1 MNDVDLMSPSKVAAE
16 YGGDK
21 RKIQQAAQ
29 MGLIDPTVAVMAGM
43 FIDRMR
49 GAAMK
54 EQQPQSTV
62 AQDVM
67 APQGLM
73 AAQAAP
79 VQSGVD
85 ALPVSED
92 MVPNEYAGGG
102 IIAFENGGSTSPFE
116 RDIQAFGERGRQSVL
131 ERTPGMAGAYGQA
144 LRDAQTNAAEED
156 ERQRLMQALY
166 QQYGARGSLVSG
178 YFMNQSPTDR
188 AEAVDIVKRIPMMSL
203 DELRQKT
210 GSLAPSSESR
220 GLGAIRSAAP
230 VPEGAP
236 MTGADMRKAD
246 RAEMALR
253 SAPGLTPAQSA
264 EDILKARQAPQRPD
278 QKAEPKE
285 EAAPELRRPSVA
297 PARYEDALTKAKTA
311 MGDLP
316 KEDVFADI
324 KSELA
329 ERKGKANED
338 LRQRAWMRVAE
349 AGFGMMSGTSRY
361 AAVNAGKAAVDA
373 IKGYGE
379 DLSNQKKLDREDRKM
394 LMDIKRLEKADARED
409 VFKTTELAY
418 KILNEANEDVRARL
432 SSETNLAIEA
442 SRAGTSRE
450 SNRLTRDFNEFN
462 KAMTLAN
469 SAEQNIRSSLSRQAE
484 NPLSPVYKAIKANPN
499 YIDEQAAAARNRVLK
514 DFNLTVPSMDAG
526 AAPSGGRTV
535 DFGSLPK

>member
-85 ALPVSED
+85 TLPVSED

-102 IIAFENGGSTSPFE
+102 IIAFEEGGSTSPFA

-131 ERTPGMAGAYGQA
+131 ERTPGMLGAYNQP
-144 LRDAQTNAAEED
+144 LITPEED
-156 ERQRLMQALY
+156 ERMRLLQIVN
-166 QQYGARGSLVSG
+166 QKYGPRGSLVQG
-178 YFMNQSPTDR
+178 YFMNQSPADR
-188 AEAVDIVKRIPMMSL
+188 AEAVDIVKRAPMMSL
-203 DELRQKT
+203 DELRQT
-210 GSLAPSSESR
+210 AGALAASSESR
-220 GLGAIRSAAP
+220 GLGAIRPAAP

-264 EDILKARQAPQRPD
+264 AAVSKDRQPEQQVAS
-278 QKAEPKE
+278 AKE
-285 EAAPELRRPSVA
+285 EAAPALRRPSVA

-394 LMDIKRLEKADARED
+394 LMDIKRLEKAEARED

-432 SSETNLAIEA
+432 SSETNMAIEE

-526 AAPSGGRTV
+526 AAPPPVGGA
-535 DFGSLPK
+535 GWSIKPIK

>member
-79 VQSGVD
+79 VQGGVD
-85 ALPVSED
+85 TLPVSED

-102 IIAFENGGSTSPFE
+102 IVAFAGPEGSFVQGDDMETRRLRE
-116 RDIQAFGERGRQSVL
+116 
-131 ERTPGMAGAYGQA
+131 A
-144 LRDAQTNAAEED
+144 LRRKYAGIA
-156 ERQRLMQALY
+156 
-166 QQYGARGSLVSG
+166 
-178 YFMNQSPTDR
+178 SP
-188 AEAVDIVKRIPMMSL
+188 
-203 DELRQKT
+203 
-210 GSLAPSSESR
+210 
-220 GLGAIRSAAP
+220 LGAFAP
-230 VPEGAP
+230 VPASEVAGFQENRRGIQNLLDAIPSLDKDQLQYMLANTPDITKVSSASPAGATPAPTGIPALEGAP

-253 SAPGLTPAQSA
+253 SAPGLTPAQSEANIA
-264 EDILKARQAPQRPD
+264 EARQSLQRPD
-278 QKAEPKE
+278 QRAAPKE
-285 EAAPELRRPSVA
+285 EAAPELRRPSIA
-297 PARYEDALTKAKTA
+297 PATYEDALTKAKTA
-311 MGDLP
+311 LGALP
-316 KEDVFADI
+316 KEDAFADI
-324 KSELA
+324 KAELA

-349 AGFGMMSGTSRY
+349 AGFGMMAGTSRY
-361 AAVNAGKAAVDA
+361 AAVNAGKATVDA

-418 KILNEANEDVRARL
+418 KILNEANADVRARL

-442 SRAGTSRE
+442 SRASTNRE
-450 SNRLTRDFNEFN
+450 SNRLTREFNDFN

-469 SAEQNIRSSLSRQAE
+469 SAEQNVRSSLSKQAE
-484 NPLSPVYKAIKANPN
+484 NPLSPVYKAIKTNPN
-499 YIDEQAAAARNRVLK
+499 YIDEQAAAARNRVLR
-514 DFNLTVPSMDAG
+514 DFKLTVPSMDAG
-526 AAPSGGRTV
+526 AAPSAGKAV
-535 DFGSLPK
+535 DFNSLPK

>member
-29 MGLIDPTVAVMAGM
+29 MGLIDATVAVMAGM

-79 VQSGVD
+79 VQGGVD
-85 ALPVSED
+85 TLPVSED

-102 IIAFENGGSTSPFE
+102 IVAFEEGGATSPFM
-116 RDIQAFGERGRQSVL
+116 RDVQAFGERGLQSKM
-131 ERTPGMAGAYGQA
+131 ERTPGMVGAYGQP
-144 LRDAQTNAAEED
+144 LFTPDPEGEE
-156 ERQRLMQALY
+156 RRRLLEMITQKF
-166 QQYGARGSLVSG
+166 GPRGSTVLG
-178 YFMNQSPTDR
+178 YFMNQSP
-188 AEAVDIVKRIPMMSL
+188 AEREQAQDIVSRAPTMSL
-203 DELRQKT
+203 DELRQT
-210 GSLAPSSESR
+210 VGALAPSSVSK
-220 GLGAIRSAAP
+220 GLGAIKPAAP

-236 MTGADMRKAD
+236 MTGADLRKAD

-253 SAPGLTPAQSA
+253 SAPGLTPAQSEANIA
-264 EDILKARQAPQRPD
+264 EARKSLQRPD
-278 QKAEPKE
+278 QKAAPKE

-297 PARYEDALTKAKTA
+297 PATYEDALAKAKTA
-311 MGDLP
+311 MGALP
-316 KEDVFADI
+316 KEDAFADI
-324 KSELA
+324 KAELA

-349 AGFGMMSGTSRY
+349 AGFGMMAGTSRY

-394 LMDIKRLEKADARED
+394 LMDIKRLEKADARDD

-418 KILNEANEDVRARL
+418 KILGEANADVRARL

-442 SRAGTSRE
+442 SRASTTRE
-450 SNRLTRDFNEFN
+450 TNRLTSDFNEFN

-469 SAEQNIRSSLSRQAE
+469 SAEQNVRSSLIKEAE
-484 NPLSPVYKAIKANPN
+484 NPSSAVFKAIKANPN
-499 YIDEQAAAARNRVLK
+499 YINEQAAAARNRVLR
-514 DFNLTVPSMDAG
+514 DFKLTVPSMDAG
-526 AAPSGGRTV
+526 AAPPPVGGA
-535 DFGSLPK
+535 GWSIKPIK